1 MFGSG
6 WNETDVSDLDG
17 VTAVVTGANSGIGY
31 EATRILADHGATV
44 VMGCRSVNRGA
55 DAVSS
60 IRDATASGSLDVRE
74 LDLAD
79 LDSVASFATVVDEAY
94 DGLDLLVNNA
104 GVMAL
109 PYEET
114 GDGFEYQ
121 FGVNHL
127 GHFALTGH
135 LLDDLRAGEGI
146 PSAGADDDGR
156 GPSRVVTVSSGLHER
171 GDAEFEAA
179 AGGEDAAADYDRWDA
194 YGRSK
199 LANLLFAYELDRRL
213 ATAGASV
220 RSFACHPGYADT
232 NLQLRGPEADGSR
245 VKRLAMRAAN
255 AVLAQSAAA
264 GALPTVYAA
273 TAPDLSGGEFVGP
286 GGLLGMRGAPEVTES
301 NELSR
306 DREAAADLWERSEAW
321 TGVAYDLPE
330 AR

>member
-6 WNETDVSDLDG
+6 WNETDVPDLDG

-31 EATRILADHGATV
+31 EATRTLADHGATV
-44 VMGCRSVNRGA
+44 VMGCRSVSRGA

-60 IRDATASGSLDVRE
+60 IRDATPSGTLDVRE

-79 LDSVASFATVVDEAY
+79 LDSVASFATVVNEAY

-104 GVMAL
+104 GVMAI

-114 GDGFEYQ
+114 ADGFEYQ
-121 FGVNHL
+121 VGVNHV
-127 GHFALTGH
+127 GHFALTGR
-135 LLDDLRAGEGI
+135 LLEGLRAGAGV
-146 PSAGADDDGR
+146 PGSAADAR
-156 GPSRVVTVSSGLHER
+156 GPSRVVTVSSALHER
-171 GDAEFEAA
+171 GDTDFDAVE
-179 AGGEDAAADYDRWDA
+179 GGDGVANDYDRWTA

-199 LANLLFAYELDRRL
+199 LANLFFAYELDRRL

-232 NLQLRGPEADGSR
+232 NLQARGPEADGSR

-255 AVLAQSAAA
+255 ALFAQPAAA

-286 GGLLGMRGAPEVTES
+286 GGLFGMRGAPEVTES
-301 NELSR
+301 NELSL
-306 DREAAADLWERSEAW
+306 DREAATELWERSEAW

>member
-6 WNETDVSDLDG
+6 WNEADVPDLDG

-44 VMGCRSVNRGA
+44 VMGCRSVSRGA

-60 IRDATASGSLDVRE
+60 IRDATPSGSLDVRE

-104 GVMAL
+104 GVMAI

-114 GDGFEYQ
+114 TDGFEYQ

-127 GHFALTGH
+127 GHFALTGR
-135 LLDDLRAGEGI
+135 LLDDLRAGDGV
-146 PSAGADDDGR
+146 PSPDGR

-171 GDAEFEAA
+171 GDTDFDAVE
-179 AGGEDAAADYDRWDA
+179 GGDGAADSYDRWDA

-199 LANLLFAYELDRRL
+199 LANLLFAYELDRQL

-220 RSFACHPGYADT
+220 RSLACHPGYADT
-232 NLQLRGPEADGSR
+232 NLQRRGPEADGSR
-245 VKRLAMRAAN
+245 VRRLAMRAAN
-255 AVLAQSAAA
+255 ALLAQPAAA

-273 TAPDLSGGEFVGP
+273 TAPDLNGGEFVGP
-286 GGLLGMRGAPEVTES
+286 GGLFGMRGAPEVTES
-301 NELSR
+301 NDLSR
-306 DREAAADLWERSEAW
+306 DREAAAELWERSEAW
-321 TGVAYDLPE
+321 TGVSYDLPE